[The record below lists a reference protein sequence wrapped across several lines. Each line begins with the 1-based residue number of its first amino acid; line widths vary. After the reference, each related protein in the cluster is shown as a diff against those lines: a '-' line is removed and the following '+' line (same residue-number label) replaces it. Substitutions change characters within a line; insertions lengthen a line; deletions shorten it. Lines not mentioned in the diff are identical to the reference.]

1 VARSHALLQRVFGP
15 FSSLKNRGGRP
26 GFFCHGRV
34 SKVEEGKVTGAV
46 VARQLAI
53 VDGTSA
59 AMLLKSGS

>member
-34 SKVEEGKVTGAV
+34 SKVEEGKVTGA
-46 VARQLAI
+46 QLAI

>member
-15 FSSLKNRGGRP
+15 F
-26 GFFCHGRV
+26 CHGRV
-34 SKVEEGKVTGAV
+34 SKVEEAKVTGVV